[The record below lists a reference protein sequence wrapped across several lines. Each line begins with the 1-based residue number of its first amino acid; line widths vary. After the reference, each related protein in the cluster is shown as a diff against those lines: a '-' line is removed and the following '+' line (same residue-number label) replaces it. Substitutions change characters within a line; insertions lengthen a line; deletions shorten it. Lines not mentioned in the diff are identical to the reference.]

1 MKTYTKEE
9 LKAILEKH
17 YKWLIGNGG
26 GRADL
31 SNADLRYADL
41 SFANLRS
48 ANLSNADLSYAYLSY
63 ANLSNANLSSADL
76 PAPAMFLLC
85 SWGAVSDKL
94 TTELMRYDASN
105 HPNPEKFDE
114 WAAGGDCPYQSGF
127 QRCANFTEKRDLWKK
142 GKTKSARE
150 LALML
155 FKEKKI
161 KYSDGI

>member
-1 MKTYTKEE
+1 MKTYTEEE

-26 GRADL
+26 GRAD
-31 SNADLRYADL
+31 
-41 SFANLRS
+41 
-48 ANLSNADLSYAYLSY
+48 
-63 ANLSNANLSSADL
+63 LSNANLSSADL